1 LPLVVSILAAITT
14 ASAGV
19 LMVTNIPYSSFKE
32 VDFKARVPFVTIL
45 IVALGF
51 AVITVDP
58 PLILLVLFGGYALSG
73 PVILVLKK
81 IGHK

>member
-1 LPLVVSILAAITT
+1 
-14 ASAGV
+14 
-19 LMVTNIPYSSFKE
+19 
-32 VDFKARVPFVTIL
+32 VTIL

-81 IGHK
+81 VGHK